1 LAEWQKQLE
10 QFLRRRRRPIWAG
23 LFLALALL
31 YLASASTELGGGLG
45 GDDAQYLLLARAL
58 AQGQGY
64 VDLYLPQHPPHTKYP
79 PLFPVLLVPFTWL
92 GDYQLFG
99 SHLFLAVLA
108 LTAPFA
114 LAGWARRQGYSETAA
129 LGVLLLTATIPR
141 YYQFLLNLLS
151 EIPFMAFCYFALWWM
166 ARAGEQPKSRDLLIV
181 TLATLAALFTR
192 TAGIALAA
200 AIGIELVRRLEFR
213 RLRLARLPAFL
224 IYGAV
229 VAGVFGAW
237 LVRNRIA
244 GGAGL
249 GYLQEFLL
257 KDVYRPDL
265 GAAGWAEI
273 LGRTFTRAYFYLT
286 LLAMQVT
293 LGSIFYLDNEIP
305 ISFVPLLIPIAVG
318 WISRLRRPDRSAEG
332 FFLFS
337 AIVMSAWWY
346 NDDRFVVPLLPLA
359 SFYLLLGCRIVLGW
373 LWQRFRLASPR
384 ARALAGIAG
393 LVILSHQTWT
403 LARLVQSQHTD
414 RLEPHEP
421 VHLAGFGTWAI
432 PVINWAKYD
441 WACFSEYQLE
451 LLTRVQIIYRITEAR
466 VPPGQV
472 ILSRKPTL
480 TAWFSDRPSVCYL
493 FTEDA
498 KAQWEFLRKNRVA
511 YFQVRYFDR
520 ETQALFASC
529 PQCFRMAVG
538 FPEGYPALYKIAA
551 YPDRFDN
558 LPKSP

>member
-1 LAEWQKQLE
+1 MAEWQKQLE

-79 PLFPVLLVPFTWL
+79 PLFPILLVPFTWL
-92 GDYQLFG
+92 GRYQLFG
-99 SHLFLAVLA
+99 AHLFLAGLA

-129 LGVLLLTATIPR
+129 LGVLLLLATIPR

-237 LVRNRIA
+237 LIRNRIA

-249 GYLQEFLL
+249 GYFQEFFL
-257 KDVYRPDL
+257 KDVYQPQL
-265 GAAGWAEI
+265 GAASFTDI
-273 LGRTFTRAYFYLT
+273 LARSTRGYFYLT
-286 LLAMQVT
+286 LLAMQAA
-293 LGSIFYLDNEIP
+293 LGYVFYLEDEIS
-305 ISFVPLLIPIAVG
+305 IGYVPLLLLIVVG
-318 WISRLRRPDRSAEG
+318 WTSRLRRPDRSAEG

-337 AIVMSAWWY
+337 AMVMSAWWY
-346 NDDRFVVPLLPLA
+346 SDDRFLIPLLPLA
-359 SFYLLLGCRIVLGW
+359 SFYLVLGLRIILGW
-373 LWQRFRLASPR
+373 LLQRFRLASAW
-384 ARALAGIAG
+384 ARVLTVTLGLGIFFNQVA
-393 LVILSHQTWT
+393 T
-403 LARLVQSQHTD
+403 LADLVRAQHTD
-414 RLEPHEP
+414 RLEPHQP
-421 VHLAGFGTWAI
+421 VYLAGFGTWAA

-441 WACFSEYQLE
+441 WPCFSEYQLE
-451 LLTRVQIIYRITEAR
+451 LLTRVQIIYRITEAW

-511 YFQVRYFDR
+511 YFQVRYFDG

-538 FPEGYPALYKIAA
+538 FQEGYPALYEIAA